1 MTDAGVRSRGRGVV
15 TACLLAGGLGLL
27 GCGGLG
33 IDAPP
38 HQIVPPDGNIAVR
51 TGDTVYDISRRYGVP
66 VRAIIDDNRLQP
78 PFKLKLDAQLNLP
91 QPRHHVVAR
100 GDTVYAI
107 ARRNG
112 VDRSALVRIN
122 GIAPPYTIK
131 VGQRLRLPAPTEV
144 AAAGPAVVD
153 PPPAAVTAET
163 VAAPPPPSRSRSAA
177 AAAAK
182 PPPPQSMPPPSRS
195 PGRFLWPLRGRLI
208 SKFGAKEDGLRNDG
222 INIAAPR
229 GSFVRAAENGVV
241 AYAGNELGGFGN
253 LLLIKHAGGWTTA
266 YAHNEELL
274 VRRGDRVS
282 RGQAI
287 ARVGSTGNI
296 REPQLHFEIRR
307 GKSPVDPRKHLEMAS
322 RAGSNVTGLFED
334 VPALPIRAA
343 GRGGR
348 RGPG

>member
-1 MTDAGVRSRGRGVV
+1 MSNAGLRSRGRGVV
-15 TACLLAGGLGLL
+15 TACLLAGLGPL

-38 HQIVPPDGNIAVR
+38 HQTVPPDGNIPVR
-51 TGDTVYDISRRYGVP
+51 PGDTVYDISQRYDVP
-66 VRAIIDDNRLQP
+66 VRSIIDDNRLQP
-78 PFKLKLDAQLNLP
+78 PFKLELDRQLNLP

-100 GDTVYAI
+100 GDTVNAI

-122 GIAPPYTIK
+122 GIEPPYTIK
-131 VGQRLRLPAPTEV
+131 VGQVLRLPAPTEV
-144 AAAGPAVVD
+144 AAAGPTA
-153 PPPAAVTAET
+153 ATAVTAET
-163 VAAPPPPSRSRSAA
+163 VEPLPPPSQSRPADAAAARLSPPAMPLPSRSA
-177 AAAAK
+177 
-182 PPPPQSMPPPSRS
+182 
-195 PGRFLWPLRGRLI
+195 GRFLWPLRGRLI

-229 GSFVRAAENGVV
+229 GSFVRAAEDGVV

-307 GKSPVDPRKHLEMAS
+307 GKSPVDPRMHLEMAS
-322 RAGSNVTGLFED
+322 GAP
-334 VPALPIRAA
+334 VPVAV
-343 GRGGR
+343 GREFKGGY
-348 RGPG
+348 GDQGG